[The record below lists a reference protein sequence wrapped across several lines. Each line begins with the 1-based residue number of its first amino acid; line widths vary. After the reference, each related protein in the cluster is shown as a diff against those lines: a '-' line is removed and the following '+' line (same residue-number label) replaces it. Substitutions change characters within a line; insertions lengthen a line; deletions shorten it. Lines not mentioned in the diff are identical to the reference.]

1 MSRRRAAEPPTSDAP
16 LHRTLRAQLDKLI
29 ADGSRKLLPSERELM
44 AEYGLS
50 RTTVRRAIQSLV
62 QEGRVRPVH
71 GKGNVILPLPRQSG
85 KKILLLLPE
94 LAGRYQLEAFEAQ
107 LGALADAG
115 LQALCRIVRS
125 GENVAEVAKS
135 ALAEVEG
142 VILGDHASEDE
153 ALYHLLKKNGKK
165 VAVLRHKSRLFP
177 YPYAVED
184 KEDAFR
190 QLVLHLAKRG
200 HRKIACVTILRDELR
215 LAGLRKGFAEA
226 GLEWDPELLIES
238 YGRTEAGF
246 QSAEILLAKKR
257 PFTAVIAQNDECAL
271 GVMHRFLLAGI
282 RIPQDVS
289 LTGYDNLREAAGY
302 PVPLTTSG
310 ADLHQ
315 LCNAVVEYLSTTA
328 ATDPLALLLPTKIYA
343 RASVARC
350 SLDISG
356 R

>member
-1 MSRRRAAEPPTSDAP
+1 MSPSRGDSSTSDEP
-16 LHRTLRAQLDKLI
+16 LHRTLRAHLDKLI
-29 ADGSRKLLPSERELM
+29 ADESRELLPSERELM
-44 AEYGLS
+44 AEHGLS

-62 QEGRVRPVH
+62 QEGRVQPVH
-71 GKGNVILPLPRQSG
+71 GKGNRILRVPRGGG

-115 LQALCRIVRS
+115 MQALCRIVRS
-125 GENVAEVAKS
+125 GEHAAEVAES
-135 ALAEVEG
+135 ALSEVEG

-153 ALYHLLKKNGKK
+153 ALHRLLEQAGKK
-165 VAVLRHKSRLFP
+165 VVVLRHKSRVFP

-190 QLVLHLAKRG
+190 QLVLHLAKLG
-200 HRKIACVTILRDELR
+200 HKKIACVTILRDELR

-226 GLEWDPELLIES
+226 GLEFDPELLVES

-246 QSAEILLAKKR
+246 QSAGVLLEKKR

-302 PVPLTTSG
+302 PVPLTTCGGNLCELCARVVGYLAG
-310 ADLHQ
+310 AEKKSTLA
-315 LCNAVVEYLSTTA
+315 LTLPARLVLRSSTT
-328 ATDPLALLLPTKIYA
+328 
-343 RASVARC
+343 
-350 SLDISG
+350 
-356 R
+356 

>member
-1 MSRRRAAEPPTSDAP
+1 MSSRRDDSSTNDEP
-16 LHRTLRAQLDKLI
+16 LHRTLRAHLEKLI
-29 ADGSRKLLPSERELM
+29 ADESRELLPSERELM

-62 QEGRVRPVH
+62 QEGRVQPVH
-71 GKGNVILPLPRQSG
+71 GKGNRILRTPRGGG

-115 LQALCRIVRS
+115 MQALCRIVRS
-125 GENVAEVAKS
+125 GEKAAEVAAG
-135 ALAEVEG
+135 ALSEVEG

-153 ALYHLLKKNGKK
+153 ALHRLLMESGKK
-165 VAVLRHKSRLFP
+165 VAVLRHKSRVFP

-190 QLVLHLAKRG
+190 QLVLHLAKLG
-200 HRKIACVTILRDELR
+200 HKKIACVTILRDEQR

-226 GLEWDPELLIES
+226 GLEFDAELLIES

-246 QSAEILLAKKR
+246 QSAGILIEKRR

-302 PVPLTTSG
+302 PIPLTSCG
-310 ADLHQ
+310 ADLHK
-315 LCNAVVEYLSTTA
+315 LCNAVVGYLS
-328 ATDPLALLLPTKIYA
+328 ATSLTSKLNLLLPTHIYH
-343 RASVARC
+343 RASVNQRNSH
-350 SLDISG
+350 SLS
-356 R
+356 